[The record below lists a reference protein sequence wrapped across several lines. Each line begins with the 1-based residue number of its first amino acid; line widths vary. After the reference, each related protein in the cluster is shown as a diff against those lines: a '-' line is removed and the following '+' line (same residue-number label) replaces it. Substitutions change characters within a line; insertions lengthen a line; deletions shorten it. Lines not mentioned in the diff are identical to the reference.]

1 MNKKVFAC
9 LLAVVMLLGM
19 IVVPAAA
26 KAEGEEPAKEI
37 VVLYTND
44 VHCGVT
50 DGMGYVGVARVKAAL
65 EAAGKE
71 VILVDNG
78 DAVQGDVIGTLSKG
92 EAIVEL
98 MNDVGYDV
106 ATIGNHEFDYGM
118 DQFKKNVS
126 LAKFQYVCCNFIND
140 KGEAVLKPY
149 TIVEKAGKKIAFVGI
164 DTPEAFTKSTPKYFQ
179 DGEGNFIYSFC
190 EGNDGQDLY
199 NKVQETVDAA
209 RAEGADYVIALAHL
223 GVDYQSAPWTASEV
237 IVNTTGIDVVL
248 DGHSHT
254 DFKLS
259 YGQDFVAVT
268 NKEGNEVIHTSTG
281 TTLANVGILTI
292 AGDKITAKLVDTSAM
307 KFMDMAGLL
316 AEDNGVGEVVKAAI
330 AKNEE
335 LVNTVV
341 AHTDVDL
348 VIKDPV
354 SGERIVRNQETN
366 LGDLCA
372 DAYRAMGE
380 TDIAFVNGGGVRDT
394 IPAGDVTYGQ
404 IIKVH
409 PFGNALCTVEATGQ
423 EILDAL
429 EMSVSSMP
437 GESGGFLQVSGL
449 KFTVDMNVDSTVVK
463 DEKKMFVEV
472 SGDRRIKD
480 VEVLQEDGTYAPIE
494 PAKTYTLACHNYLLK
509 DMGDG
514 YTMFADNK
522 FLSENV
528 MLDNQ
533 VLINYIVEKLGGTV
547 GADYVDPYGQ
557 GRITIVQTGNS
568 DARLLIDIDAAGKT
582 RRPLSSST
590 DRTGGRW

>member
-92 EAIVEL
+92 ESIVEL

-126 LAKFQYVCCNFIND
+126 LAKFQYVCCNFLDD
-140 KGEAVLKPY
+140 KGAAVLKPY
-149 TIVEKAGKKIAFVGI
+149 TIIEKAGKKIAFVGI

-254 DFKLS
+254 DFKLA
-259 YGQDFVAVT
+259 YGQDFVAVK

-281 TTLANVGILTI
+281 TKLANVGILTI

-480 VEVLQEDGTYAPIE
+480 VEVLQADGSYAPID

-557 GRITIVQTGNS
+557 GRITIVQKGN
-568 DARLLIDIDAAGKT
+568 
-582 RRPLSSST
+582 
-590 DRTGGRW
+590 

>member
-19 IVVPAAA
+19 IVVPTAA

-126 LAKFQYVCCNFIND
+126 LAKFQYVCCNFLDD
-140 KGEAVLKPY
+140 KGAAVLKPY
-149 TIVEKAGKKIAFVGI
+149 TIIEQAGKRIAFVGI

-254 DFKLS
+254 DFKLA
-259 YGQDFVAVT
+259 YGQDFVAVK

-281 TTLANVGILTI
+281 TKLANVGILTI

-307 KFMDMAGLL
+307 KFMDKDSSWGDSFNDLNNDIKNCMGISHMVRLGAEFKPMPEMA
-316 AEDNGVGEVVKAAI
+316 I
-330 AKNEE
+330 
-335 LVNTVV
+335 
-341 AHTDVDL
+341 
-348 VIKDPV
+348 
-354 SGERIVRNQETN
+354 
-366 LGDLCA
+366 
-372 DAYRAMGE
+372 RAGYNF
-380 TDIAFVNGGGVRDT
+380 TT
-394 IPAGDVTYGQ
+394 IPEYSGMTTLHDN
-404 IIKVH
+404 INS
-409 PFGNALCTVEATGQ
+409 F
-423 EILDAL
+423 
-429 EMSVSSMP
+429 SVGLGYSSK
-437 GESGGFLQVSGL
+437 GSF
-449 KFTVDMNVDSTVVK
+449 
-463 DEKKMFVEV
+463 
-472 SGDRRIKD
+472 
-480 VEVLQEDGTYAPIE
+480 
-494 PAKTYTLACHNYLLK
+494 
-509 DMGDG
+509 
-514 YTMFADNK
+514 FADLAARLTTLSDEYISPYADYLSDFASPMILNK
-522 FLSENV
+522 RERY
-528 MLDNQ
+528 D
-533 VLINYIVEKLGGTV
+533 ITATV
-547 GADYVDPYGQ
+547 GW
-557 GRITIVQTGNS
+557 RF
-568 DARLLIDIDAAGKT
+568 
-582 RRPLSSST
+582 
-590 DRTGGRW
+590 

>member
-1 MNKKVFAC
+1 MKKKVFAC

-26 KAEGEEPAKEI
+26 KAEGEEAKEI
-37 VVLYTND
+37 VILYTND

-50 DGMGYVGVARVKAAL
+50 DGMGFVGVARVKAAL

-78 DAVQGDVIGTLSKG
+78 DSNQGDVIGTLSKG

-98 MNDVGYDV
+98 MNAVGYDV
-106 ATIGNHEFDYGM
+106 AVIGNHDFDYGM

-126 LAKFQYVCCNFIND
+126 LATYQFVCCNFID
-140 KGEAVLKPY
+140 IASGEPYLKPY
-149 TIVEKAGKKIAFVGI
+149 TIIEKAGKKIAFVGI
-164 DTPEAFTKSTPKYFQ
+164 DTPESFTKSTPKYFQ

-190 EGNDGQDLY
+190 EGNNGQDLCD
-199 NKVQETVDAA
+199 KVQETVDAA

-223 GVDYQSAPWTASEV
+223 GIDYQSEPWTSSNV
-237 IVNTTGIDVVL
+237 IENTTGIDAML

-254 DFKLS
+254 DFKLEF
-259 YGQDFVAVT
+259 GKDFVTVK
-268 NKEGNEVIHTSTG
+268 NKDGNEVIHSSTG
-281 TTLANVGILTI
+281 TKLANIGILTI
-292 AGDKITAKLVDTSAM
+292 SGDKMSAKLLDASAM
-307 KFMDMAGLL
+307 KFIDEAGLL
-316 AEDNGVGEVVKAAI
+316 AEDNGVGEVVKAAL
-330 AKNEE
+330 AKNDE

-429 EMSVSSMP
+429 EMSVCSMP
-437 GESGGFLQVSGL
+437 GESGGFLHVSGL
-449 KFTVDMNVDSTVVK
+449 KFTVDLNVDSTVVK
-463 DEKKMFVEV
+463 DDKKMFVEV
-472 SGDRRIKD
+472 AGDRRVKD
-480 VEVLQEDGTYAPIE
+480 VEVLQEDGTYAPID
-494 PAKTYTLACHNYLLK
+494 PNKTYTLACHNYLLK

-547 GADYVDPYGQ
+547 GSDYIDPYGQ
-557 GRITIVQTGNS
+557 GRITIIPK
-568 DARLLIDIDAAGKT
+568 A
-582 RRPLSSST
+582 
-590 DRTGGRW
+590 

>member
-1 MNKKVFAC
+1 MNKKVFAV

-26 KAEGEEPAKEI
+26 KAEGEEPEKEI
-37 VVLYTND
+37 VILYTND

-106 ATIGNHEFDYGM
+106 AVIGNHEFDYGM
-118 DQFKKNVS
+118 EQFKKNVS
-126 LAKFQYVCCNFIND
+126 LAKFQYVCCNFID
-140 KGEAVLKPY
+140 LSTGESYLKPY
-149 TIVEKAGKKIAFVGI
+149 TIIEKAGKKIAFVGI
-164 DTPEAFTKSTPKYFQ
+164 DTPESFTKSTPKYFQ
-179 DGEGNFIYSFC
+179 DAEGNYIYSFC
-190 EGNDGQDLY
+190 EGNNGQDLFD
-199 NKVQETVDAA
+199 KVQANVDAA

-223 GVDYQSAPWTASEV
+223 GIDYQSEPWTASKV
-237 IVNTTGIDVVL
+237 IENTTGIDVML

-254 DFKLS
+254 DFKRDI
-259 YGQDFVAVT
+259 GQDSILVK
-268 NKEGNEVIHTSTG
+268 NKDGNEVIHTSTG
-281 TTLANVGILTI
+281 TKLANVGILTI
-292 AGDKITAKLVDTSAM
+292 AGDKISAKLLDASAM
-307 KFMDMAGLL
+307 KFMDEAGLL
-316 AEDNGVGEVVKAAI
+316 PEDNGMGEVVKAAL

-354 SGERIVRNQETN
+354 SGERIVRSQETN

-409 PFGNALCTVEATGQ
+409 PFGNALCTVEVTGQ

-429 EMSVSSMP
+429 EFSVCNLP
-437 GESGGFLQVSGL
+437 GESGGFLHVSGL

-463 DEKKMFVEV
+463 TEKKEFVEV
-472 SGDRRIKD
+472 AGERRIKD
-480 VEVLQEDGTYAPIE
+480 VEVLQEDGTYAPID
-494 PAKTYTLACHNYLLK
+494 PNKTYTLASHNYMLR
-509 DMGDG
+509 DQGDG
-514 YTMFADNK
+514 YTMFSDNN
-522 FLSENV
+522 FLSEDV

-533 VLINYIVEKLGGTV
+533 VLINYIVDKLGGSV
-547 GADYVDPYGQ
+547 GSDYVDPYGQ
-557 GRITIVQTGNS
+557 GRITIIPK
-568 DARLLIDIDAAGKT
+568 A
-582 RRPLSSST
+582 
-590 DRTGGRW
+590 

>member
-1 MNKKVFAC
+1 MNKRVFAF
-9 LLAVVMLLGM
+9 LLAVLMLLSVVGCAKKESTETKEKD
-19 IVVPAAA
+19 IV
-26 KAEGEEPAKEI
+26 I
-37 VVLYTND
+37 LYTND
-44 VHCGVT
+44 VHCGIT
-50 DGMGYVGVARVKAAL
+50 DGMGYVGVARVKAAY

-78 DAVQGDVIGTLSKG
+78 DATQGDVIGTLSKG

-98 MNDVGYDV
+98 MNAVGYDV

-126 LAKFQYVCCNFIND
+126 LAKFQYVCCNFVDN

-149 TIVEKAGKKIAFVGI
+149 TIIEKSGKKIAFVGI

-179 DGEGNFIYSFC
+179 DGNGNFIYSFC
-190 EGNDGQDLY
+190 EGNDGQELY
-199 NKVQETVDAA
+199 DKVQATVDAA

-223 GVDYQSAPWTASEV
+223 GTDYQSAPWTASEV
-237 IVNTTGIDVVL
+237 IVNTTGIDALL

-254 DFKLS
+254 NFKVVFGEDYLS
-259 YGQDFVAVT
+259 VK
-268 NKEGNEVIHTSTG
+268 NKDGNEVIHSSTG
-281 TTLANVGILTI
+281 TKLENVGILTI
-292 AGDKITAKLVDTSAM
+292 SGDTMTAKLVDASAI
-307 KFMDMAGLL
+307 KFLDDLGLL
-316 AEDNGVGEVVKAAI
+316 EKDNGIGDVVNAALK
-330 AKNEE
+330 KNEE
-335 LVNTVV
+335 LVNSVV

-429 EMSVSSMP
+429 ELSVASLP
-437 GESGGFLQVSGL
+437 GESGGFLHVSGL
-449 KFTVDMNVDSTVVK
+449 KFTVDLNVDSTVVK
-463 DEKKMFVEV
+463 DDKKMFVEV
-472 SGDRRIKD
+472 AGERRVKD
-480 VEVLQEDGTYAPIE
+480 VEVLQNDGTYAPID

-514 YTMFADNK
+514 YTMFADNN

-533 VLINYIVEKLGGTV
+533 VLINYIMEKLGGTV

-557 GRITIVQTGNS
+557 GRITIIEKGN
-568 DARLLIDIDAAGKT
+568 
-582 RRPLSSST
+582 
-590 DRTGGRW
+590 